1 MSLRPARPLLGR
13 LQSRSSARGMA
24 SGADAVLAKLGYAFL
39 PGPSG
44 AASDWVLRSKDDAS
58 KGFAWRGQE
67 DYDLVGAALIL
78 KSPFYSGFVVNI
90 LGG

>member
-1 MSLRPARPLLGR
+1 
-13 LQSRSSARGMA
+13 MA
-24 SGADAVLAKLGYAFL
+24 SGADAALAKLGYAFV

-44 AASDWVLRSKDDAS
+44 AASDWVLRSKDNPS

-67 DYDLVGAALIL
+67 DSDLVGAALIL
-78 KSPFYSGFVVNI
+78 KSPFHSGWLCIVNI